1 MSEIIYQVVIIGA
14 GCAGLSAA
22 IYCARAGLKP
32 LLFAGNLNDK
42 GGLLVKT
49 SIVEN
54 YPGHPD
60 GILGFDLIQGMEKQ
74 AINEGT
80 EILDIDIAKVDFSK
94 SSDSHFKIWDEFG
107 ILYLTHSVIIATGSK
122 PNKLQLNNEDNLWGR
137 GISSCAVCDGAL
149 YRNKRIIVV
158 GGGDSAMEEA
168 QFLTKFSNVLLI
180 HRKDSFRAS
189 KAMQDKVLNNPRIKV
204 LYNSEVVELHGSLI
218 QGSLEKTD
226 KLTKITVRTTTPS
239 TPSTPS
245 TTCITDTEIEVD
257 GLFYGLGLK
266 PNSWIFANQLT
277 LDPMGYII
285 KCPSDE
291 LESRTSVPGVFVAG
305 DVSDRIYRQAIV
317 AAGDGCKA
325 ALDVNK
331 YLTL

>member
-1 MSEIIYQVVIIGA
+1 MSQSQIHQVVIIGA

-54 YPGHPD
+54 YPGYPD
-60 GILGFDLIQGMEKQ
+60 GILGYDLIQEMEKQ
-74 AINEGT
+74 AVNEGT
-80 EILDIDIAKVDFSK
+80 EIIESDVTDVDFSK
-94 SSDSHFKIWDEFG
+94 TMSQYFKIWADG
-107 ILYLTHSVIIATGSK
+107 TLYLAKSVIVCTGSK
-122 PNKLQLNNEDNLWGR
+122 PNKLLLENEDNLWGH

-149 YRNKRIIVV
+149 YRNKKIVVV

-168 QFLTKFSNVLLI
+168 QFLTKFSDVLLI
-180 HRKDSFRAS
+180 HRKDTFRAS
-189 KAMQDKVLNNPRIKV
+189 KAMQDKVLNNPKIEV
-204 LYNSEVVELHGSLI
+204 MYNTEIIRLHGSLPSATVNTV
-218 QGSLEKTD
+218 QGTQ
-226 KLTKITVRTTTPS
+226 KLTKITVRTTNNS
-239 TPSTPS
+239 SNKS
-245 TTCITDTEIEVD
+245 YQDTEIDTD

-266 PNSWIFANQLT
+266 PNSQIFAKHLV
-277 LDPMGYII
+277 LDSMGYII
-285 KCPSDE
+285 KFP
-291 LESRTSVPGVFVAG
+291 LEEFESQTSIPGVFVAG
-305 DVSDRIYRQAIV
+305 DVSDKIYRQAIV

-331 YLTL
+331 YLTM

>member
-1 MSEIIYQVVIIGA
+1 MSSNIRMSEKSEEIIYQVIIIGA

-32 LLFAGNLNDK
+32 LLFASNLNDK

-54 YPGHPD
+54 YPGYPD
-60 GILGFDLIQGMEKQ
+60 GILGYDLIQEMEKQ
-74 AINEGT
+74 ALNEGT
-80 EILDIDIAKVDFSK
+80 QILDFDVREVDFSSK
-94 SSDSHFKIWDEFG
+94 NLFKIWDENG
-107 ILYLTHSVIIATGSK
+107 ILYLTRSVIVATGSK
-122 PNKLQLNNEDNLWGR
+122 PNKLHLENEDILWGH

-149 YRNKRIIVV
+149 YKNKRIIVV

-180 HRKDSFRAS
+180 HRKDTFRAS
-189 KAMQDKVLNNPRIKV
+189 RVMQDKVLNNPKIKV
-204 LYNSEVVELHGSLI
+204 LYNSEVVRLHGS
-218 QGSLEKTD
+218 D
-226 KLTKITVRTTTPS
+226 KLTKITVRTS
-239 TPSTPS
+239 S
-245 TTCITDTEIEVD
+245 DTSSNDSEIDVD

-266 PNSWIFANQLT
+266 PNSWIFANQLIC
-277 LDPMGYII
+277 DPLGYIV

-291 LESRTSVPGVFVAG
+291 LESQSSIPGVFVAG

-331 YLTL
+331 YLTI